1 MSRIGKLPIKIPDKV
16 KVDIRDSMVTVKGP
30 KGEMKQHIHPRIKI
44 DMQNNTLVV
53 QRPSDS
59 KFFKSQHGLVRA
71 LINNM
76 IIGVTEG
83 YKKVL
88 EIVGVGYRA
97 EMKNNVLFLAL
108 GYSHSIYLVPPK
120 GIDIEL
126 EGPQKI
132 TVSGCDKA
140 VVGQVAAKIRSFRPP
155 EPYKG
160 KGIKYQNEHIRRKAG
175 KTAA

>member
-1 MSRIGKLPIKIPDKV
+1 MDIPDKV
-16 KVDIRDSMVTVKGP
+16 TVEITETMVAVKGP
-30 KGEMKQHIHPRIKI
+30 KGELRQQIHPRMKIEIK
-44 DMQNNTLVV
+44 DKVLTV

-59 KFFKSQHGLVRA
+59 KFFRAQHGLVRA

-76 IIGVTEG
+76 IVGVTDG
-83 YKKVL
+83 YRKVL

-97 EMKNNVLFLAL
+97 EVKKNLLFLAL
-108 GYSHSIYLVPPK
+108 GYSHPIYLAPPP
-120 GIDIEL
+120 GITIEC
-126 EGPQKI
+126 EGQQKI
-132 TVSGCDKA
+132 IVSGHDKA

-160 KGIKYQNEHIRRKAG
+160 KGIKYENEQIRRKAG